1 MYIEG
6 LKKALSNNRKYIEEE
21 LQSLL
26 NDKKYDEIF
35 DMFEKYFKYKNS
47 LDNKKMD
54 YHYRSSLL
62 KSNKGYICLEVTLKL
77 RKGNSELILEVI
89 RDRKKRRA

>member
-1 MYIEG
+1 MMYIEG

-47 LDNKKMD
+47 LDNIGDDCKK
-54 YHYRSSLL
+54 
-62 KSNKGYICLEVTLKL
+62 
-77 RKGNSELILEVI
+77 
-89 RDRKKRRA
+89 

>member
-35 DMFEKYFKYKNS
+35 DIFEKYFKYKNS
-47 LDNKKMD
+47 LDNIGDDCKK
-54 YHYRSSLL
+54 
-62 KSNKGYICLEVTLKL
+62 
-77 RKGNSELILEVI
+77 
-89 RDRKKRRA
+89 